1 MNYGRPERVQLSN
14 LRNFRMPDNTVRVHR
29 GTAWENPYHVERD
42 PEDGQPLLIDSRSG
56 RLMNYVGAWADDPT
70 TWSNV
75 HARAVALFRD
85 YVGSLDLSELR
96 GRNVACWCP
105 VDYPDC
111 HADVLLERA
120 NQRVAAPGQL
130 L

>member
-1 MNYGRPERVQLSN
+1 MQLSN

-29 GTAWENPYHVERD
+29 GTAWENPYYVERGA
-42 PEDGQPLLIDSRSG
+42 DGQPLLLGPGGEIFNDAGWDS
-56 RLMNYVGAWADDPT
+56 PT
-70 TWSNV
+70 SWSNV
-75 HARAVALFRD
+75 HARAVELFRRN
-85 YVGSLDLSELR
+85 VPSMDLCELR

-111 HADVLLERA
+111 HADVLLDCA
-120 NQRVAAPGQL
+120 NSHVAAPGQL